1 MKHHQSLG
9 EGARLGLLV
18 ATSIWIWLAIVDA
31 LVGQP
36 FHTFTVLGGA
46 LRFTAF
52 HYLLNVVYGIAAVA
66 LIHASAREPRVLVAG
81 LFGFFVIEFAF
92 VMGTV
97 LLSHAGLGQLAW
109 VRVLGGNL
117 IGAALAWS
125 ILIRSHPLREEL
137 RQADAEENE

>member
-1 MKHHQSLG
+1 LKHHQSLG

-66 LIHASAREPRVLVAG
+66 LIHASAREPRVLIAA
-81 LFGFFVIEFAF
+81 LLGFFVIEFAF

>member
-1 MKHHQSLG
+1 LKHHQSLG

-81 LFGFFVIEFAF
+81 LLGFFVIEFAF

>member
-66 LIHASAREPRVLVAG
+66 LIHASAREPRVLIAA
-81 LFGFFVIEFAF
+81 LLGFFVIEFAF

-117 IGAALAWS
+117 IGAVLAWS